1 MYIWSNYWLTSAI
14 KLSLSLPNDV
24 RDWEKTTTFNHK
36 VQPLK
41 GTSSL
46 EGFCYILF
54 LVKYY
59 KNIFCGCYIVA
70 FSTNLYSI
78 STLKDL

>member
-54 LVKYY
+54 WLDIIKIYFV
-59 KNIFCGCYIVA
+59 VV
-70 FSTNLYSI
+70 
-78 STLKDL
+78 TLLLFLQICTRFPH